1 MTLKEIEGHQVVVDP
16 MVADPLHI
24 RQLIRSLKHAPITG
38 ANEDKNSQIA
48 GFLTGNHNEIVRIA
62 YLLHVN
68 GAMFNFEYLPVKGK
82 RPIDLNGNYLKDW
95 PDKKFSIE
103 ECLSAKGATGIG
115 VKTGLHLL
123 VLDFDGETAFHL
135 ASEEGINWPMNEGW
149 EVRRDDEPWRYKQLF
164 TPTPEQIAL
173 LPNGEFQGKVVT
185 KKAVKDADG
194 EVIKKAEALEVFLT
208 PKRQVVIIGEHP
220 DGGNYFWPT
229 SNQPEILK
237 PLKPPTD
244 EEWNFVLKLAN
255 QKPTASTKSKSP
267 SSNGDWDAARP
278 CPICG
283 RDKDEDCRAHKDG
296 DTILCHRGNTFH
308 PPSMDLGEIIAGT
321 KWAYCGSGEDCTGTF
336 STFKIHRPTS
346 LQAIRKLLAEE
357 ADAQT
362 F

>member
-1 MTLKEIEGHQVVVDP
+1 MK
-16 MVADPLHI
+16 
-24 RQLIRSLKHAPITG
+24 
-38 ANEDKNSQIA
+38 SQIS
-48 GFLTGNHNEIVRIA
+48 NHSPSKGINHAAKFPARTKFQAINLRELEPKSERKFFESGISKNEICRKD
-62 YLLHVN
+62 YLLHIN
-68 GAMFNFEYLPVKGK
+68 GAKFNFEYLPVKGK

-95 PDKKFSIE
+95 PDKKFSIK
-103 ECLSAKGATGIG
+103 ECLSASGATGIG
-115 VKTGLHLL
+115 VKTGLNLL
-123 VLDFDGETAFHL
+123 VLDFDGASAFDL
-135 ASEEGINWPMNEGW
+135 ALEEGINWPMNEGW

-185 KKAVKDADG
+185 KEAVKDADG

-208 PKRQVVIIGEHP
+208 PKRQVVIFGEHP
-220 DGGNYFWPT
+220 DGGNYLWPT

-255 QKPTASTKSKSP
+255 QKPTESTKSNSL
-267 SSNGDWDAARP
+267 SCNGEWVAARP

-283 RDKDEDCRAHKDG
+283 RDIDDDCRVHKDG

-321 KWAYCGSGEDCTGTF
+321 QWAYCGSGEDCIGTF
-336 STFKIHRPTS
+336 SKFIIHRPTS
-346 LQAIRKLLAEE
+346 LQELNRQLAEK
-357 ADAQT
+357 ANART
-362 F
+362 